1 MQIKKHLPLL
11 LLGVFALP
19 VFAQTAQ
26 QDVQRDI
33 NQQQRIE
40 SGLKSGALS
49 TGEAAR
55 LEKEQSR
62 VDRVESNALRDGKL
76 SDAERA
82 RIDRMQDRASSDI
95 RAAKSNGVT
104 GNPQSASSQ
113 RMQAD
118 VARNINQ
125 EQRIKNGLQDGSLT
139 RKEASRLEKGEAR
152 ISHREAAAGRD
163 GHVGAREQAHI
174 QTTENRVSGR
184 IHQQR
189 HDGQHRN

>member
-1 MQIKKHLPLL
+1 MQIKKHMALL
-11 LLGVFALP
+11 LLGAFALP

-26 QDVQRDI
+26 QEVQRDI

-62 VDRVESNALRDGKL
+62 IDRVESNALRDGKL

-82 RIDRMQDRASSDI
+82 RIERMQDRASQDI
-95 RAAKSNGVT
+95 RKAKTNAVS
-104 GNPQSASSQ
+104 GNPQSASSE

-118 VARNINQ
+118 VARNVNQ
-125 EQRIKNGLQDGSLT
+125 EQRIRNGLQDGSLT
-139 RKEASRLEKGEAR
+139 RREAGQLERGQAR
-152 ISHREAAAGRD
+152 VEQREAAAGSD
-163 GHVGAREQAHI
+163 GHVGAREQARI
-174 QTTENRVSGR
+174 QRNENRASGK
-184 IHQQR
+184 IFQQR
-189 HDGQHRN
+189 HDRQHRG